1 MAFQLQLEL
10 FSNTKGPKL
19 RKWKWLVC
27 CNHFHFRN
35 TWSIYCE
42 KNSNWILQF
51 SPSPSPPLLLPLPWV
66 PPYWGPKASSYGPSW
81 CPPSVAPI
89 SYPLTLE
96 GEAADGPHNFR
107 DSPTEPREQGH
118 LLHTPT
124 LHTLAYH
131 LISSQSVCHIE
142 PRHGSLLVFRSRVH
156 QISRCRWWIV
166 DADPL
171 VDLVRH
177 CIIEKLL
184 RFKWKVAFFT
194 RMEKLLM
201 FEKCV
206 FLFPPLISCK
216 VFTLTSDEATMW
228 SSMIHWADWLFPSV
242 HLHHLLFACQAGAA
256 VHHPSHS
263 WPVARHLSCRASL
276 ARIAL
281 SFSTQVFLT
290 LSWIH

>member
-1 MAFQLQLEL
+1 MKFHEKIICLEWSNIPYWFLLLSTNICNSRFDFDIYLTIQSFRCNRTLISGVSITTGTILKYKRSKAQKVKVVCLLQPLSL
-10 FSNTKGPKL
+10 QKHMKHL
-19 RKWKWLVC
+19 LW
-27 CNHFHFRN
+27 
-35 TWSIYCE
+35 

-81 CPPSVAPI
+81 FPPSVAPI

-156 QISRCRWWIV
+156 
-166 DADPL
+166 
-171 VDLVRH
+171 
-177 CIIEKLL
+177 
-184 RFKWKVAFFT
+184 
-194 RMEKLLM
+194 
-201 FEKCV
+201 
-206 FLFPPLISCK
+206 
-216 VFTLTSDEATMW
+216 
-228 SSMIHWADWLFPSV
+228 
-242 HLHHLLFACQAGAA
+242 
-256 VHHPSHS
+256 
-263 WPVARHLSCRASL
+263 
-276 ARIAL
+276 
-281 SFSTQVFLT
+281 
-290 LSWIH
+290 